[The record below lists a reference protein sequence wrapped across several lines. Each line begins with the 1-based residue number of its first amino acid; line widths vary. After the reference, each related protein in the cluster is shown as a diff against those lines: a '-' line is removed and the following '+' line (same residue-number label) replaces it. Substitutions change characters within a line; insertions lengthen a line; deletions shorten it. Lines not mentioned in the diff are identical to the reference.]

1 MSTEVSQLKYWRE
14 EEKNSTNSNSSA
26 NGMTDAL
33 SYHVFLGLSVLG
45 GAFGLDHLYLRSPLT
60 FLAKCVVN
68 MLFFGV
74 WWFYDAAQA
83 IFNSDVVKVYGLG
96 VPGLGPKGIAAGVLT
111 SDTPSKKHMNFFLY
125 ALALIFGGSFGLDS
139 FLVGEKQ
146 TGLIRLISLISIIGI
161 PISFGQWAYKLFTFF
176 FYTKTVTSR
185 YKDFF
190 GAPGESTEDQTSGF
204 FTRIIMRIL
213 DTVRGPAEIILKPVT
228 DTVQMGIKTVGE
240 TVTTGLQTV
249 DNTVILGKA
258 VVDKSSEIATQV
270 TGAIDALSQAGSFLP
285 ATSLYSSV
293 TPDSVK
299 SAKSALQSGGAFV
312 NGAKEALQS
321 GGSSQ
326 GTQGAQGF
334 QDLNASSYVLL
345 GTLLIA
351 ACSGFIATFLRTSR
365 SSNHVSQRD
374 DSPPEPG
381 VFRESH
387 QKE

>member
-14 EEKNSTNSNSSA
+14 EEKNSNANAPNA

-45 GAFGLDHLYLRSPLT
+45 GAIGLDHLYLRSPLT

-96 VPGLGPKGIAAGVLT
+96 VPGLGPKGIAAGVLS

-125 ALALIFGGSFGLDS
+125 GLALIFGGSFGLDS

-161 PISFGQWAYKLFTFF
+161 PISFAQWAYKLFTFF
-176 FYTKTVTSR
+176 FYTKTVTSK

-204 FTRIIMRIL
+204 LTRIIMRVL
-213 DTVRGPAEIILKPVT
+213 DAVRGPAEIILKPVT

-258 VVDKSSEIATQV
+258 VVDKSSEIATKV

-293 TPDSVK
+293 TPESVK
-299 SAKSALQSGGAFV
+299 SAKSALSSGGAFV
-312 NGAKEALQS
+312 NSSKAALQS
-321 GGSSQ
+321 GGSLD
-326 GTQGAQGF
+326 TQGV

-351 ACSGFIATFLRTSR
+351 ACSGFIATFLRNR
-365 SSNHVSQRD
+365 KHVPQRD

-381 VFRESH
+381 VFRESD
-387 QKE
+387 QKERTA

>member
-14 EEKNSTNSNSSA
+14 EEKNSNANATSN
-26 NGMTDAL
+26 GTMTDAL

-45 GAFGLDHLYLRSPLT
+45 GAIGLDHLYLRSPLT

-96 VPGLGPKGIAAGVLT
+96 VPGLGPKGIAAGVLS
-111 SDTPSKKHMNFFLY
+111 SDTPSKKHLNFFLY
-125 ALALIFGGSFGLDS
+125 ALALLFGGSFGLDS

-146 TGLIRLISLISIIGI
+146 SGLIRLISLLSIIGI
-161 PISFGQWAYKLFTFF
+161 PVAMGQWAYKLFTFF

-190 GAPGESTEDQTSGF
+190 GAPGESTEDQASGF
-204 FTRIIMRIL
+204 FTRIITRVL
-213 DTVRGPAEIILKPVT
+213 DAVRGPAELILKPVT

-270 TGAIDALSQAGSFLP
+270 TGAIDSLSQAGSFLP
-285 ATSLYSSV
+285 ATSLYSSI
-293 TPDSVK
+293 TPESVK
-299 SAKSALQSGGAFV
+299 SAKALQT
-312 NGAKEALQS
+312 
-321 GGSSQ
+321 GGSE
-326 GTQGAQGF
+326 GT

-351 ACSGFIATFLRTSR
+351 ACSGFIATFLRTTK
-365 SSNHVSQRD
+365 HVPQRD
-374 DSPPEPG
+374 DTPPEPG
-381 VFRESH
+381 VFRGSD
-387 QKE
+387 

>member
-14 EEKNSTNSNSSA
+14 EEKNSTNASNT
-26 NGMTDAL
+26 NGAMTDAL

-146 TGLIRLISLISIIGI
+146 SGLIRLISLLSIIGI
-161 PISFGQWAYKLFTFF
+161 PVALGQWAYKLFTFF

-190 GAPGESTEDQTSGF
+190 GAPGESTEDEASGF
-204 FTRIIMRIL
+204 FTRIIMRVL
-213 DTVRGPAEIILKPVT
+213 DAVRGPAELILKPVT

-293 TPDSVK
+293 TPESVK
-299 SAKSALQSGGAFV
+299 SAKSALQSGGA
-312 NGAKEALQS
+312 AE
-321 GGSSQ
+321 
-326 GTQGAQGF
+326 
-334 QDLNASSYVLL
+334 DLNASSYVLL

-351 ACSGFIATFLRTSR
+351 ACSGFIATFLRSNFR
-365 SSNHVSQRD
+365 NHVSQRD

>member
-14 EEKNSTNSNSSA
+14 EEKNTTNTNASGSP
-26 NGMTDAL
+26 MTDAL

-45 GAFGLDHLYLRSPLT
+45 GAIGLDHLYLRSPLT

-74 WWFYDAAQA
+74 WWFYDASQA

-96 VPGLGPKGIAAGVLT
+96 VPGLGPKGIAAGVLA

-125 ALALIFGGSFGLDS
+125 ALALMAGGIFGLDS
-139 FLVGEKQ
+139 FLVGDKQ
-146 TGLIRLISLISIIGI
+146 SGIIRLISMISMIGL
-161 PISFGQWAYKLFTFF
+161 PIALGWWAYKLFTFF
-176 FYTKTVTSR
+176 FYTKKITSQ
-185 YKDFF
+185 YKDYF
-190 GAPGESTEDQTSGF
+190 GAPGESTEDQASGF
-204 FTRIIMRIL
+204 LTRIIMRVL
-213 DTVRGPAEIILKPVT
+213 ETVRGPAEVILKPVT

-240 TVTTGLQTV
+240 TVTTGLKTV

-285 ATSLYSSV
+285 ATSLYSSI
-293 TPDSVK
+293 TPEAVK

-312 NGAKEALQS
+312 NSVNSAKSPLQS
-321 GGSSQ
+321 GG
-326 GTQGAQGF
+326 AAE
-334 QDLNASSYVLL
+334 DLNASSYVLL
-345 GTLLIA
+345 GTLLIV
-351 ACSGFIATFLRTSR
+351 ACSGFIATFLR
-365 SSNHVSQRD
+365 SNVRKHVPRD

-381 VFRESH
+381 VLRGSD
-387 QKE
+387 QKESTA

>member
-14 EEKNSTNSNSSA
+14 EEKNSNADANADA
-26 NGMTDAL
+26 NGVNGAKTDAL

-45 GAFGLDHLYLRSPLT
+45 GAIGLDHLYLRSPLT

-83 IFNSDVVKVYGLG
+83 IFNSDVVKLYGLG
-96 VPGLGPKGIAAGVLT
+96 VPGLGPKGIAAGVLS
-111 SDTPSKKHMNFFLY
+111 SDTPSKKHLNFFLY

-176 FYTKTVTSR
+176 FYTKNVTSK

-190 GAPGESTEDQTSGF
+190 GAPGESTEDEASGF

-249 DNTVILGKA
+249 DNTMILGKA
-258 VVDKSSEIATQV
+258 VVDKSSDIATKV

-293 TPDSVK
+293 TPESVK
-299 SAKSALQSGGAFV
+299 
-312 NGAKEALQS
+312 GAKAALQS
-321 GGSSQ
+321 GGSLGGSE
-326 GTQGAQGF
+326 
-334 QDLNASSYVLL
+334 DLNTSSYVLL

-351 ACSGFIATFLRTSR
+351 ACSGFIATFLRTR
-365 SSNHVSQRD
+365 NRHVSQRD

-381 VFRESH
+381 VFRESD

>member
-14 EEKNSTNSNSSA
+14 EEKNSNANAPNA

-45 GAFGLDHLYLRSPLT
+45 GAIGLDHLYLRSPLT

-96 VPGLGPKGIAAGVLT
+96 VPGLGPKGIAAGVLS

-125 ALALIFGGSFGLDS
+125 GLALIFGGIFGLDS
-139 FLVGEKQ
+139 FLVGDKQ
-146 TGLIRLISLISIIGI
+146 SGIIRLISMISMIGL
-161 PISFGQWAYKLFTFF
+161 PISLGWWAYKLFTFF
-176 FYTKTVTSR
+176 FYTKTVTST

-190 GAPGESTEDQTSGF
+190 GAPGESTEDEASGF
-204 FTRIIMRIL
+204 LTRIIMRVL
-213 DTVRGPAEIILKPVT
+213 DAVRGPAEIILKPVT

-258 VVDKSSEIATQV
+258 VVDKSSEIATKV

-293 TPDSVK
+293 TPESVK
-299 SAKSALQSGGAFV
+299 SAKSALSSGGAFV
-312 NGAKEALQS
+312 NSSKAALQS
-321 GGSSQ
+321 GGSLD
-326 GTQGAQGF
+326 TQGV

-351 ACSGFIATFLRTSR
+351 ACSGFIATFLRNR
-365 SSNHVSQRD
+365 KHVPQRD

-381 VFRESH
+381 VFRESD
-387 QKE
+387 QKERTA

>member
-14 EEKNSTNSNSSA
+14 EEKNSTNASNTSGA
-26 NGMTDAL
+26 MTDAL

-96 VPGLGPKGIAAGVLT
+96 VPGLGPKGIAAGVLST
-111 SDTPSKKHMNFFLY
+111 DTPSKKHLNFFLY

-146 TGLIRLISLISIIGI
+146 SGLIRLISLLSIIGI
-161 PISFGQWAYKLFTFF
+161 PVALGQWAYKLFTFF

-190 GAPGESTEDQTSGF
+190 GAPGESTEDEASGF
-204 FTRIIMRIL
+204 FTRIIMRVL
-213 DTVRGPAEIILKPVT
+213 DAVRGPAELILKPVT

-293 TPDSVK
+293 TPEAVK

-326 GTQGAQGF
+326 GTQGF

-351 ACSGFIATFLRTSR
+351 ACSGFIATFLRTSFR
-365 SSNHVSQRD
+365 NHVPQRD

-381 VFRESH
+381 VFRGSD
-387 QKE
+387 QKESTP

>member
-14 EEKNSTNSNSSA
+14 EEKNSNANAPNA

-45 GAFGLDHLYLRSPLT
+45 GAIGLDHLYLRSPLT

-96 VPGLGPKGIAAGVLT
+96 VPGLGPKGIAAGVLS

-125 ALALIFGGSFGLDS
+125 GLALIFGGSFGLDS

-161 PISFGQWAYKLFTFF
+161 PISFAQWAYKLFTFF
-176 FYTKTVTSR
+176 FYTKTVTSK

-204 FTRIIMRIL
+204 LTRIIMRVL
-213 DTVRGPAEIILKPVT
+213 DAVRGPAEIILKPVT

-258 VVDKSSEIATQV
+258 VVDKSSEIATKV

-293 TPDSVK
+293 TPESVK
-299 SAKSALQSGGAFV
+299 SAKSALSSGGAFV
-312 NGAKEALQS
+312 NSSKAALQS
-321 GGSSQ
+321 GGSLD
-326 GTQGAQGF
+326 TQGV

-351 ACSGFIATFLRTSR
+351 ACSGFIATFLRNRTSK
-365 SSNHVSQRD
+365 HVPQRD

-381 VFRESH
+381 VFRESD
-387 QKE
+387 QKERTA

>member
-14 EEKNSTNSNSSA
+14 EEKNSTNSNANSSA
-26 NGMTDAL
+26 TTDAL

-96 VPGLGPKGIAAGVLT
+96 VPGLGPKGIAAGVMAG
-111 SDTPSKKHMNFFLY
+111 DTPSKKHMNFFLY
-125 ALALIFGGSFGLDS
+125 GLALIFGGSFGLDS

-146 TGLIRLISLISIIGI
+146 SGLIRLISLISIIGI
-161 PISFGQWAYKLFTFF
+161 PISFAQWAYKLFTFF
-176 FYTKTVTSR
+176 FYTKTVTSQ

-240 TVTTGLQTV
+240 TVTTGLKTV

-293 TPDSVK
+293 TPESVK
-299 SAKSALQSGGAFV
+299 
-312 NGAKEALQS
+312 GAKATLQS
-321 GGSSQ
+321 GGSEGGQ
-326 GTQGAQGF
+326 GTQGF

-351 ACSGFIATFLRTSR
+351 ACSGFIATFLRTAK
-365 SSNHVSQRD
+365 HVSQRD

-381 VFRESH
+381 VFRESD

>member
-1 MSTEVSQLKYWRE
+1 MPTDRVKKRQKRPLVTVMSTEVSQLKYWRE
-14 EEKNSTNSNSSA
+14 EEKNSNVNASST

-45 GAFGLDHLYLRSPLT
+45 GAIGLDHLYLRSPLT

-74 WWFYDAAQA
+74 WWFYDASQA

-96 VPGLGPKGIAAGVLT
+96 VPGLGPKGIAAGVLS

-125 ALALIFGGSFGLDS
+125 ALALIAGGIFGLDS
-139 FLVGEKQ
+139 FLVGDKQ
-146 TGLIRLISLISIIGI
+146 SGIIRLISMISMIGL
-161 PISFGQWAYKLFTFF
+161 PISLGWWAYKLFTFF
-176 FYTKTVTSR
+176 FYTKTVTST

-190 GAPGESTEDQTSGF
+190 GAPGESTEDQASGF
-204 FTRIIMRIL
+204 LSRIFLRVL
-213 DTVRGPAEIILKPVT
+213 ETVRGPAEIILKPVT

-249 DNTVILGKA
+249 DKTVTLGKA

-285 ATSLYSSV
+285 ATSLYSSI
-293 TPDSVK
+293 TPESVK
-299 SAKSALQSGGAFV
+299 SAKAALQSGGA
-312 NGAKEALQS
+312 E
-321 GGSSQ
+321 
-326 GTQGAQGF
+326 
-334 QDLNASSYVLL
+334 DLNTSSYVLL

-351 ACSGFIATFLRTSR
+351 ACSGFIATFLRNR
-365 SSNHVSQRD
+365 KHVPQRD

-381 VFRESH
+381 VFRESD
-387 QKE
+387 QKERTA

>member
-14 EEKNSTNSNSSA
+14 EEKNTNA
-26 NGMTDAL
+26 NTNASGSPMTDAL

-45 GAFGLDHLYLRSPLT
+45 GAIGLDHLYLRSPLT

-74 WWFYDAAQA
+74 WWFYDASHA

-96 VPGLGPKGIAAGVLT
+96 VPGLGPKGIAAGVLA

-125 ALALIFGGSFGLDS
+125 ALALMAGGIFGLDS
-139 FLVGEKQ
+139 FLVGDKQ
-146 TGLIRLISLISIIGI
+146 SGIIRLISMISMIGL
-161 PISFGQWAYKLFTFF
+161 PIALGWWAYKLFTFF
-176 FYTKTVTSR
+176 FYTKKITSQ
-185 YKDFF
+185 YKDYF
-190 GAPGESTEDQTSGF
+190 GAPGESTEDQASGF
-204 FTRIIMRIL
+204 LTRIIMRVL
-213 DTVRGPAEIILKPVT
+213 ETVRGPAEVILKPVT

-240 TVTTGLQTV
+240 TVTTGLKTV

-285 ATSLYSSV
+285 ATSLYSSI
-293 TPDSVK
+293 TPEAVK

-312 NGAKEALQS
+312 NSVNSAKSPLQS
-321 GGSSQ
+321 GG
-326 GTQGAQGF
+326 AAE
-334 QDLNASSYVLL
+334 DLNASSYVLL
-345 GTLLIA
+345 GTLLIV
-351 ACSGFIATFLRTSR
+351 ACSGFIATFLR
-365 SSNHVSQRD
+365 SNVRKHVPRD

-381 VFRESH
+381 VLRGSD
-387 QKE
+387 QKESTA

>member
-1 MSTEVSQLKYWRE
+1 MSQLKYWRE
-14 EEKNSTNSNSSA
+14 EEKNSTNASNTSGA
-26 NGMTDAL
+26 MTDAL

-96 VPGLGPKGIAAGVLT
+96 VPGLGPKGIAAGVLST
-111 SDTPSKKHMNFFLY
+111 DTPSKKHLNFFLY

-146 TGLIRLISLISIIGI
+146 SGLIRLISLLSIIGI
-161 PISFGQWAYKLFTFF
+161 PVALGQWAYKLFTFF

-190 GAPGESTEDQTSGF
+190 GAPGESTEDEASGF
-204 FTRIIMRIL
+204 FTRIIMRVL
-213 DTVRGPAEIILKPVT
+213 DAVRGPAELILKPVT

-293 TPDSVK
+293 TPEAVK

-326 GTQGAQGF
+326 GTQGF

-351 ACSGFIATFLRTSR
+351 ACSGFIATFLRTSFR
-365 SSNHVSQRD
+365 NHVPQRD

-381 VFRESH
+381 VFRGSD
-387 QKE
+387 QKESTP

>member
-14 EEKNSTNSNSSA
+14 EEKNSTNASNAS
-26 NGMTDAL
+26 GDKTDAL

-96 VPGLGPKGIAAGVLT
+96 VPGLGPKGIAAGVLS
-111 SDTPSKKHMNFFLY
+111 SDTPSKKHLNFFLY

-146 TGLIRLISLISIIGI
+146 SGLIRLISLLSIIGI
-161 PISFGQWAYKLFTFF
+161 PVALGQWAYKLFTFF
-176 FYTKTVTSR
+176 FYTKTITSQ

-213 DTVRGPAEIILKPVT
+213 DTVRGPAELILKPVT

-285 ATSLYSSV
+285 ATSLYSSI
-293 TPDSVK
+293 TPEAVK
-299 SAKSALQSGGAFV
+299 SAKSALQSGG
-312 NGAKEALQS
+312 
-321 GGSSQ
+321 SQ
-326 GTQGAQGF
+326 GTQGTQGF

-351 ACSGFIATFLRTSR
+351 ACSGFIATFLRTSFR
-365 SSNHVSQRD
+365 KNVTQRD

-381 VFRESH
+381 VLRGSD
-387 QKE
+387 QKESTA

>member
-14 EEKNSTNSNSSA
+14 EEKNSTNASNTSGA
-26 NGMTDAL
+26 MTDAL

-146 TGLIRLISLISIIGI
+146 SGLIRLISLLSIIGI
-161 PISFGQWAYKLFTFF
+161 PVALGQWAYKLFTFF

-190 GAPGESTEDQTSGF
+190 GAPGESTEDEASGF
-204 FTRIIMRIL
+204 FTRIIMRVL
-213 DTVRGPAEIILKPVT
+213 DAVRGPAELILKPVT

-293 TPDSVK
+293 TPESVK
-299 SAKSALQSGGAFV
+299 SVKSALQSGGAFV
-312 NGAKEALQS
+312 HGAKEALQT
-321 GGSSQ
+321 GGSE
-326 GTQGAQGF
+326 GT

-351 ACSGFIATFLRTSR
+351 ACSGFIATFLRSNFR
-365 SSNHVSQRD
+365 NHVSQRD

>member
-14 EEKNSTNSNSSA
+14 EEKNSTNASNAS
-26 NGMTDAL
+26 GDKTDAL

-96 VPGLGPKGIAAGVLT
+96 VPGLGPKGIAAGVLS
-111 SDTPSKKHMNFFLY
+111 SDTPSKKHLNFFLY

-146 TGLIRLISLISIIGI
+146 TGLIRLISLLSIIGI
-161 PISFGQWAYKLFTFF
+161 PIALGQWAYKLFTFF
-176 FYTKTVTSR
+176 FYTKTITSQ

-213 DTVRGPAEIILKPVT
+213 DTVRGPAELILKPVT

-285 ATSLYSSV
+285 ATSLYSSI
-293 TPDSVK
+293 TPEAVK
-299 SAKSALQSGGAFV
+299 SAKSALQSGGSQ
-312 NGAKEALQS
+312 GA
-321 GGSSQ
+321 Q

-351 ACSGFIATFLRTSR
+351 ACSGFIATFLR
-365 SSNHVSQRD
+365 SNFRTHVTQRD

-381 VFRESH
+381 VLRRSD
-387 QKE
+387 QKESTA

>member
-14 EEKNSTNSNSSA
+14 EEKNTNAASNA
-26 NGMTDAL
+26 NGDKADAL

-96 VPGLGPKGIAAGVLT
+96 VPGLGPKGIAAGVLS

-146 TGLIRLISLISIIGI
+146 TGLIRLISLLSIIGI
-161 PISFGQWAYKLFTFF
+161 PVAMGQWAYKLFTFF

-190 GAPGESTEDQTSGF
+190 GAPGESTEDQASGF
-204 FTRIIMRIL
+204 FTRIIMRVL
-213 DTVRGPAEIILKPVT
+213 DAVRGPAEVILKPVT

-240 TVTTGLQTV
+240 TVTTGLKTV

-293 TPDSVK
+293 TPESVK

-312 NGAKEALQS
+312 NGAKSALQS
-321 GGSSQ
+321 GG
-326 GTQGAQGF
+326 AAE
-334 QDLNASSYVLL
+334 DLNASSYVLL

-351 ACSGFIATFLRTSR
+351 ACSGFIATFLRSNFR
-365 SSNHVSQRD
+365 NRNHVPQRD
-374 DSPPEPG
+374 DAPPEPG
-381 VFRESH
+381 VFRGSD
-387 QKE
+387 QKESTA

>member
-1 MSTEVSQLKYWRE
+1 MSQLKYWRE
-14 EEKNSTNSNSSA
+14 EEKNSNSNANSNNSA
-26 NGMTDAL
+26 TTDTL

-45 GAFGLDHLYLRSPLT
+45 GAIGLDHLYLRSPLT

-96 VPGLGPKGIAAGVLT
+96 VPGLGPKGIAAGVLS

-125 ALALIFGGSFGLDS
+125 GLALIFGGSFGLDS

-146 TGLIRLISLISIIGI
+146 SGLIRLISLISIIGI

-176 FYTKTVTSR
+176 FYTKTVTSK

-190 GAPGESTEDQTSGF
+190 GAPGESTEDEASGF
-204 FTRIIMRIL
+204 FTRIIMRVL
-213 DTVRGPAEIILKPVT
+213 DAVRGPAEIILKPVT

-249 DNTVILGKA
+249 DRTVALGQT
-258 VVDKSSEIATQV
+258 VVDKSSQIATQV

-293 TPDSVK
+293 TPESVK
-299 SAKSALQSGGAFV
+299 SALSTDGAPGESV
-312 NGAKEALQS
+312 KGAKAAQS
-321 GGSSQ
+321 GGSQ
-326 GTQGAQGF
+326 GS

-351 ACSGFIATFLRTSR
+351 ACSGFIATFLR
-365 SSNHVSQRD
+365 SNVRGKHVPQRD

-381 VFRESH
+381 VFRESD
-387 QKE
+387 QKGSTA